1 MADEVEYGGRPRVD
15 TGGLDGWKKCL
26 LIFLGVGILLMVII
40 LPISFVGVEYYQVCF
55 HMYKSCIMISKTLKN
70 GKLKRNFVL
79 MFQKKL
85 DFMLSQLSINIP
97 LSINKLSI
105 NIM

>member
-1 MADEVEYGGRPRVD
+1 MADEDEYGGRPRVD
-15 TGGLDGWKKCL
+15 TGELDGWKKGL

-55 HMYKSCIMISKTLKN
+55 HMYKSCIMITRTLKK
-70 GKLKRNFVL
+70 GELKRNYML

-85 DFMLSQLSINIP
+85 DFMVA
-97 LSINKLSI
+97 
-105 NIM
+105 